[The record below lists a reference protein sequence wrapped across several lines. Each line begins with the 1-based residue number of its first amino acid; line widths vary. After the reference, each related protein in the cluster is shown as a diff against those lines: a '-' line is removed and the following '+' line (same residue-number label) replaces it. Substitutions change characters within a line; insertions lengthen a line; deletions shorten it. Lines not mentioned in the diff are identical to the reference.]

1 MINFLKCDAKAI
13 IKLVLDLSYQE
24 RNRIAHEVIEVD
36 NNTVYRFTVA
46 DNMFGM
52 KTLTGRITAFTMC
65 PEREVM
71 SFVNQNV
78 KPSVVDTITVDCSG
92 DGVSDIKRIN
102 VNDIRNIEELKD
114 SGFEEIKRD
123 TKDIDT
129 FK

>member
-13 IKLVLDLSYQE
+13 IKLILDLSYQE
-24 RNRIAHEVIEVD
+24 RNKIAHKVIEVD

-46 DNMFGM
+46 DNMSGM

-78 KPSVVDTITVDCSG
+78 KPSVVDTITVDCSADNMSG
-92 DGVSDIKRIN
+92 IKTIN
-102 VNDIRNIEELKD
+102 ICDIRSIEELRD
-114 SGFEEIKRD
+114 TGFEEIER
-123 TKDIDT
+123 KDITT

>member
-13 IKLVLDLSYQE
+13 IKLILDLSYQE
-24 RNRIAHEVIEVD
+24 RNKIAHKVIEVD

-46 DNMFGM
+46 DNMSGM

-78 KPSVVDTITVDCSG
+78 KPSVVDTITVDCSADNTSG
-92 DGVSDIKRIN
+92 IKIIN
-102 VNDIRNIEELKD
+102 ICDIRSIEELRD
-114 SGFEEIKRD
+114 TGFEEIER
-123 TKDIDT
+123 KDIAT

>member
-24 RNRIAHEVIEVD
+24 RNRIAHKVIEVD

-46 DNMFGM
+46 DNMSGM
-52 KTLTGRITAFTMC
+52 KTLAGRITAFTMC

-78 KPSVVDTITVDCSG
+78 KPSVVDTITVDCSA
-92 DGVSDIKRIN
+92 DNSCNIETIN
-102 VNDIRNIEELKD
+102 ICDIRSVEELRD
-114 SGFEEIKRD
+114 TGFEEIER
-123 TKDIDT
+123 KDITT

>member
-46 DNMFGM
+46 DNMSGI

-78 KPSVVDTITVDCSG
+78 KPSVVDTITVDCSA
-92 DGVSDIKRIN
+92 DNSCNIETIN
-102 VNDIRNIEELKD
+102 ICDIRSVEELRD
-114 SGFEEIKRD
+114 TGFEEIER
-123 TKDIDT
+123 KDITT

>member
-46 DNMFGM
+46 DNMSGM
-52 KTLTGRITAFTMC
+52 KTFTGRITAFTMC

-78 KPSVVDTITVDCSG
+78 KPSVVDTITVDCSA
-92 DGVSDIKRIN
+92 DNSCNIETIN
-102 VNDIRNIEELKD
+102 ICDIRSIEELRD
-114 SGFEEIKRD
+114 TGFEEIER
-123 TKDIDT
+123 KDITT

>member
-13 IKLVLDLSYQE
+13 IKLILDLSHQE
-24 RNRIAHEVIEVD
+24 RNKIAHKVIEVD

-46 DNMFGM
+46 DNMSGM

-78 KPSVVDTITVDCSG
+78 KPSVVDTITVDCSADNMSG
-92 DGVSDIKRIN
+92 IKTIN
-102 VNDIRNIEELKD
+102 ICDIRSIEELRD
-114 SGFEEIKRD
+114 TGFEEIER
-123 TKDIDT
+123 KDIAT

>member
-46 DNMFGM
+46 DNMSGM

-78 KPSVVDTITVDCSG
+78 KPSIVDTITVDCSA
-92 DGVSDIKRIN
+92 DNSCSIETIN
-102 VNDIRNIEELKD
+102 ICDIRSIEELRD
-114 SGFEEIKRD
+114 TGFEEIER
-123 TKDIDT
+123 KDIAT

>member
-13 IKLVLDLSYQE
+13 IKLILDLSYQE
-24 RNRIAHEVIEVD
+24 RNKIAHKVIEVD

-46 DNMFGM
+46 DNMSGM

-65 PEREVM
+65 SEREVM

-78 KPSVVDTITVDCSG
+78 KPSVVDTITVDCSADNMSG
-92 DGVSDIKRIN
+92 IKTIN
-102 VNDIRNIEELKD
+102 ICDIRSIEELRD
-114 SGFEEIKRD
+114 TGFEEIER
-123 TKDIDT
+123 KDIAT

>member
-24 RNRIAHEVIEVD
+24 RNRIAHKVIEVD

-46 DNMFGM
+46 DNMSGM

-78 KPSVVDTITVDCSG
+78 KPSIVDTITVDCSA
-92 DGVSDIKRIN
+92 DNSCSIETIN
-102 VNDIRNIEELKD
+102 ICDIRSIEELRD
-114 SGFEEIKRD
+114 TGFEEIER
-123 TKDIDT
+123 KDITT

>member
-13 IKLVLDLSYQE
+13 IKLILDLSYQE
-24 RNRIAHEVIEVD
+24 RNKIAHKVIEVD

-46 DNMFGM
+46 DNMSGM

-65 PEREVM
+65 PEREVI

-78 KPSVVDTITVDCSG
+78 KPSVVDTITVDCSADNMSG
-92 DGVSDIKRIN
+92 IKTIN
-102 VNDIRNIEELKD
+102 ICDIRSIEELRD
-114 SGFEEIKRD
+114 TGFEEIER
-123 TKDIDT
+123 KDIAT

>member
-13 IKLVLDLSYQE
+13 IKLILDLSYQE

-46 DNMFGM
+46 DNMSGM

-78 KPSVVDTITVDCSG
+78 KPSVVDTITIDCSADNMSG
-92 DGVSDIKRIN
+92 IITIN
-102 VNDIRNIEELKD
+102 ICDIRSIEELRD
-114 SGFEEIKRD
+114 TGFEEIER
-123 TKDIDT
+123 KDIAT

>member
-13 IKLVLDLSYQE
+13 IKLILNLSYQE
-24 RNRIAHEVIEVD
+24 RNKIAHKVIEVD

-46 DNMFGM
+46 DNMSGM

-78 KPSVVDTITVDCSG
+78 KPSVVDTITVDCSADNMSG
-92 DGVSDIKRIN
+92 IKTIN
-102 VNDIRNIEELKD
+102 ICDIRSIEELRD
-114 SGFEEIKRD
+114 TGFEEIER
-123 TKDIDT
+123 KDIAT

>member
-13 IKLVLDLSYQE
+13 IKLILDLSYQE
-24 RNRIAHEVIEVD
+24 RNKIAHKVIEVD

-46 DNMFGM
+46 DNMSGM

-78 KPSVVDTITVDCSG
+78 KPSIVDTITVDCSADNMSG
-92 DGVSDIKRIN
+92 IKTIN
-102 VNDIRNIEELKD
+102 ICDIRSIEELRD
-114 SGFEEIKRD
+114 TGFEEIER
-123 TKDIDT
+123 KDIAT

>member
-13 IKLVLDLSYQE
+13 IKLILDLSYQE
-24 RNRIAHEVIEVD
+24 RNKIAHKVIEVD

-46 DNMFGM
+46 DNMSGI

-78 KPSVVDTITVDCSG
+78 KPSVVDTITVDCSADNMSG
-92 DGVSDIKRIN
+92 IKIIN
-102 VNDIRNIEELKD
+102 ICDIRSIEELRD
-114 SGFEEIKRD
+114 TGFEEIER
-123 TKDIDT
+123 KDIAT

>member
-13 IKLVLDLSYQE
+13 IKLILDLSYQE
-24 RNRIAHEVIEVD
+24 RNKIAHKVIEVD

-46 DNMFGM
+46 DNMSGM

-78 KPSVVDTITVDCSG
+78 KPSVVDTITVDCSA
-92 DGVSDIKRIN
+92 DNSCNIETIN
-102 VNDIRNIEELKD
+102 ICDIRSVEELRD
-114 SGFEEIKRD
+114 TGFEEIER
-123 TKDIDT
+123 KDITT

>member
-13 IKLVLDLSYQE
+13 IKLILDLSYQE
-24 RNRIAHEVIEVD
+24 RNKIAHKVIEVD

-46 DNMFGM
+46 DNMSGM

-78 KPSVVDTITVDCSG
+78 KPSVVDTITVDCSADYMSG
-92 DGVSDIKRIN
+92 IKTIN
-102 VNDIRNIEELKD
+102 ICDIRSIEELRD
-114 SGFEEIKRD
+114 TGFEEIER
-123 TKDIDT
+123 KDIAT

>member
-13 IKLVLDLSYQE
+13 IKLILDLSYQE
-24 RNRIAHEVIEVD
+24 RNKISHKVIEVD

-46 DNMFGM
+46 DNMSGM

-78 KPSVVDTITVDCSG
+78 KPSVVDTITIDCSADNMSG
-92 DGVSDIKRIN
+92 IKTIN
-102 VNDIRNIEELKD
+102 ICDIRSIEELRD
-114 SGFEEIKRD
+114 TGFEEIER
-123 TKDIDT
+123 KDIAT

>member
-46 DNMFGM
+46 DNMSGM

-78 KPSVVDTITVDCSG
+78 KPSVVDTITVDCSADNMSG
-92 DGVSDIKRIN
+92 IKTIN
-102 VNDIRNIEELKD
+102 ICDIRSIEELRD
-114 SGFEEIKRD
+114 TGFEEIER
-123 TKDIDT
+123 KDITT

>member
-13 IKLVLDLSYQE
+13 IKLILDLSYQE
-24 RNRIAHEVIEVD
+24 RNKIAHKVIEVD

-46 DNMFGM
+46 DNMSGM

-78 KPSVVDTITVDCSG
+78 KPSVVDTITIDCSADNMSG
-92 DGVSDIKRIN
+92 IKTIN
-102 VNDIRNIEELKD
+102 ICDIRSIEELRD
-114 SGFEEIKRD
+114 TGFEEIER
-123 TKDIDT
+123 KDIAT

>member
-24 RNRIAHEVIEVD
+24 RNRIAHKVIEVD

-46 DNMFGM
+46 DNMSGM

-78 KPSVVDTITVDCSG
+78 KPSVVDTINVDCSA
-92 DGVSDIKRIN
+92 DNSCNIETIN
-102 VNDIRNIEELKD
+102 ICDIRSVEELRD
-114 SGFEEIKRD
+114 TGFEEIER
-123 TKDIDT
+123 KDITT

>member
-36 NNTVYRFTVA
+36 SDTVYRFTVA
-46 DNMFGM
+46 DNMSGM

-78 KPSVVDTITVDCSG
+78 KPSVVDTITVDCSA
-92 DGVSDIKRIN
+92 DNSCNIETIN
-102 VNDIRNIEELKD
+102 ICDIRSVEELRD
-114 SGFEEIKRD
+114 TGFEEIER
-123 TKDIDT
+123 KDIAT

>member
-13 IKLVLDLSYQE
+13 IKLILDLSYQE
-24 RNRIAHEVIEVD
+24 RNKIAHKVIEVD

-46 DNMFGM
+46 DNMSGM

-78 KPSVVDTITVDCSG
+78 KPSVVDTITVDCSADNMSG
-92 DGVSDIKRIN
+92 IKIIN
-102 VNDIRNIEELKD
+102 ICDIRSIEELRD
-114 SGFEEIKRD
+114 TGFEEIER
-123 TKDIDT
+123 KDIAT

>member
-13 IKLVLDLSYQE
+13 IKLILDLSYQE
-24 RNRIAHEVIEVD
+24 RNKIAHKVIEVD

-46 DNMFGM
+46 DNMSGM

-78 KPSVVDTITVDCSG
+78 KPSVVDTITVDCSADNMSG
-92 DGVSDIKRIN
+92 IKTIN
-102 VNDIRNIEELKD
+102 ICDIRSIEELRD
-114 SGFEEIKRD
+114 TGFEEIER
-123 TKDIDT
+123 KDIAT

>member
-13 IKLVLDLSYQE
+13 IKLILDLSYQE
-24 RNRIAHEVIEVD
+24 RNKIAHKVIEVD

-46 DNMFGM
+46 DNMSGM

-78 KPSVVDTITVDCSG
+78 KPSVVDTITVDCSANNMSG
-92 DGVSDIKRIN
+92 IKIIN
-102 VNDIRNIEELKD
+102 ICDIRSIEELRD
-114 SGFEEIKRD
+114 TGFEEIER
-123 TKDIDT
+123 KDIAT

>member
-13 IKLVLDLSYQE
+13 IKLILDLSYQE
-24 RNRIAHEVIEVD
+24 RNKIAHKVIEVD

-46 DNMFGM
+46 DNMSGM

-78 KPSVVDTITVDCSG
+78 KPSVVDTITVDCSADNMSG
-92 DGVSDIKRIN
+92 IKTIN
-102 VNDIRNIEELKD
+102 ICDIRSIEELRD
-114 SGFEEIKRD
+114 TGFEEIER
-123 TKDIDT
+123 KDINT

>member
-13 IKLVLDLSYQE
+13 IKLILDLSYQE
-24 RNRIAHEVIEVD
+24 RNKIAHKVIEVD
-36 NNTVYRFTVA
+36 NNTVYKFTVA
-46 DNMFGM
+46 DNMSGM

-78 KPSVVDTITVDCSG
+78 KPSVVDTITVDCSADNMSG
-92 DGVSDIKRIN
+92 IKTIN
-102 VNDIRNIEELKD
+102 ICDIRSIEELRD
-114 SGFEEIKRD
+114 TGFEEIER
-123 TKDIDT
+123 KDIAT

>member
-24 RNRIAHEVIEVD
+24 RNRIAHKVIEVD

-46 DNMFGM
+46 DNMSGM

-78 KPSVVDTITVDCSG
+78 KPSVVDTITVDCSA
-92 DGVSDIKRIN
+92 DNSCNIETIN
-102 VNDIRNIEELKD
+102 ICDIRSVEELRD
-114 SGFEEIKRD
+114 TGFEEIER
-123 TKDIDT
+123 KDITT

>member
-13 IKLVLDLSYQE
+13 IKLILDLSYQE
-24 RNRIAHEVIEVD
+24 RNKIAHKVIEVD

-46 DNMFGM
+46 DNMSGI

-78 KPSVVDTITVDCSG
+78 KPSVVDTITVDCSADNMSG
-92 DGVSDIKRIN
+92 IKTIN
-102 VNDIRNIEELKD
+102 ICDIRSIEELRD
-114 SGFEEIKRD
+114 TGFEEIER
-123 TKDIDT
+123 KDITT

>member
-13 IKLVLDLSYQE
+13 IKLILDLSYQE
-24 RNRIAHEVIEVD
+24 SNKIAHKVIEVD

-46 DNMFGM
+46 DNMSGM

-78 KPSVVDTITVDCSG
+78 KPSVVDTITVDCSADNMSG
-92 DGVSDIKRIN
+92 IKTIN
-102 VNDIRNIEELKD
+102 ICDIRYIEELRD
-114 SGFEEIKRD
+114 TGFEEIER
-123 TKDIDT
+123 KDIAT

>member
-24 RNRIAHEVIEVD
+24 RNKIAHKVIEVD

-46 DNMFGM
+46 DNMSGM
-52 KTLTGRITAFTMC
+52 KTLTGRITAFTIC

-78 KPSVVDTITVDCSG
+78 KPSVVDTITVDCSADNMSG
-92 DGVSDIKRIN
+92 IKTIN
-102 VNDIRNIEELKD
+102 ICDIRSIEELRD
-114 SGFEEIKRD
+114 TGFEEIER
-123 TKDIDT
+123 KDIAT

>member
-13 IKLVLDLSYQE
+13 IKLILDLSYQE
-24 RNRIAHEVIEVD
+24 RNKIAHKVIEVD

-46 DNMFGM
+46 DNMSGM

-78 KPSVVDTITVDCSG
+78 KPSVVDTITLDCSENG
-92 DGVSDIKRIN
+92 ISNMHTIN
-102 VNDIRNIEELKD
+102 VCDIRTVEEL
-114 SGFEEIKRD
+114 SEYGFEDISQKRD
-123 TKDIDT
+123 VPT

>member
-13 IKLVLDLSYQE
+13 IKLILDLSYQE
-24 RNRIAHEVIEVD
+24 RNKIAHKVIEVD

-46 DNMFGM
+46 DNMSGI

-78 KPSVVDTITVDCSG
+78 KPSVVDTITVDCSADNMSG
-92 DGVSDIKRIN
+92 IKTIN
-102 VNDIRNIEELKD
+102 ICDIRSIEELRD
-114 SGFEEIKRD
+114 TGFEEIER
-123 TKDIDT
+123 KDIAT

>member
-46 DNMFGM
+46 DNMSGM

-78 KPSVVDTITVDCSG
+78 KPSVVDTITVDCSA
-92 DGVSDIKRIN
+92 DNSCNIETIN
-102 VNDIRNIEELKD
+102 ICDIRSVEELRD
-114 SGFEEIKRD
+114 TGFEEIER
-123 TKDIDT
+123 KDITT

>member
-46 DNMFGM
+46 DNMSGM

-78 KPSVVDTITVDCSG
+78 KPSVVDTITVDCSA
-92 DGVSDIKRIN
+92 DNSCNIETIN
-102 VNDIRNIEELKD
+102 ICDIRSIEELRD
-114 SGFEEIKRD
+114 TGFEEIER
-123 TKDIDT
+123 KDITT

>member
-13 IKLVLDLSYQE
+13 IKLILNLSYQE
-24 RNRIAHEVIEVD
+24 RNKIAHKVIEVD

-46 DNMFGM
+46 DNMSGM

-78 KPSVVDTITVDCSG
+78 KPSVVDTITVDCSA
-92 DGVSDIKRIN
+92 DNSCNIETIN
-102 VNDIRNIEELKD
+102 ICDIRSVEELRD
-114 SGFEEIKRD
+114 TGFEEIER
-123 TKDIDT
+123 KDITT

>member
-13 IKLVLDLSYQE
+13 IKLILDLSYQE
-24 RNRIAHEVIEVD
+24 RNKIAHKVIEVD

-46 DNMFGM
+46 DNMSGM

-78 KPSVVDTITVDCSG
+78 KPSVVDTITVDCSVYNMSG
-92 DGVSDIKRIN
+92 IKTIN
-102 VNDIRNIEELKD
+102 ICDIRSIEELRD
-114 SGFEEIKRD
+114 TGFEEIER
-123 TKDIDT
+123 KDIAT

>member
-24 RNRIAHEVIEVD
+24 RNKIAHKVIEVD

-46 DNMFGM
+46 DNMSGM

-78 KPSVVDTITVDCSG
+78 KPSVVDTITVDCSA
-92 DGVSDIKRIN
+92 DNSCNIETIN
-102 VNDIRNIEELKD
+102 ICDIRSVEELRD
-114 SGFEEIKRD
+114 TGFEEIER
-123 TKDIDT
+123 KDIAT